1 MRWSLYLL
9 VVIIGSCTTYSREK
23 QQQHTIDSLANEIKK
38 RDSVEK
44 EEATPIKQELR
55 DGVLPIVIVKNDE
68 EGKINDVKKK
78 EQPVNAITEK
88 TGSVDVISKE
98 NNIANAEQE
107 NGDHINERNSV
118 LKKVLIEKP
127 TFKPLLFGGFKD
139 IKFNF
144 YNNYDYKLEEAIL
157 KVHYIRADG
166 SEIKS
171 ETKILKDISPHS
183 KLALTAPDH
192 TQSGKEIKITLEAV
206 HCHAIDLCF
215 YSTEAGRSGDPYK
228 CR

>member
-1 MRWSLYLL
+1 MRYILYLL
-9 VVIIGSCTTYSREK
+9 LVIVGSCTTYSREK
-23 QQQHTIDSLANEIKK
+23 NQQHTIDSLANEIKK

-44 EEATPIKQELR
+44 EEATPVKQELR
-55 DGVLPIVIVKNDE
+55 DSVIPIVIE
-68 EGKINDVKKK
+68 ENNEESKVSDAKKK
-78 EQPVNAITEK
+78 EQPLNTISKK
-88 TGSVDVISKE
+88 TGNVDVISKE
-98 NNIANAEQE
+98 DSIVKEEQE
-107 NGDHINERNSV
+107 NTDNINERNAV
-118 LKKVLIEKP
+118 LKKVIIEKP
-127 TFKPLLFGGFKD
+127 TFKPLLLGGFKE

-183 KLALTAPDH
+183 RMELTAPDH
-192 TQSGKEIKITLEAV
+192 AQSGKELKVTLEAV
-206 HCHAIDLCF
+206 HCNAIGLCF
-215 YSTEAGRSGDPYK
+215 YSTDAGRSGDPYK